1 MVTVG
6 SFLELD
12 RQTVMSFGMLMTA
25 QIMPAFTLIYKG
37 FCSWFGCRG
46 VLCQSIMRA
55 QAASPTF
62 THVYAALVAIL
73 NTKVCPCKKEI
84 SSKPLLY
91 IQK

>member
-6 SFLELD
+6 SFF
-12 RQTVMSFGMLMTA
+12 RAWQTNSYVFFGMLMTA

-37 FCSWFGCRG
+37 FCSLFGCRG

-62 THVYAALVAIL
+62 SHVYAALVAIL
-73 NTKVCPCKKEI
+73 NTKVCVVCPC
-84 SSKPLLY
+84 
-91 IQK
+91 